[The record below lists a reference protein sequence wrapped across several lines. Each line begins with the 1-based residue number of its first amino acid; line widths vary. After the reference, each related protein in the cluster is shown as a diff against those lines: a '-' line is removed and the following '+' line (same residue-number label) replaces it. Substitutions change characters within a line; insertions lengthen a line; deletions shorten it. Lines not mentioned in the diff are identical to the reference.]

1 MAASSNLCVP
11 INTETKI
18 IESAPEYTLKYDE
31 RNEGLSNMR
40 SKQKNLWNVTYKSR
54 FNEDNLNLNRKLD

>member
-31 RNEGLSNMR
+31 RNEGLR
-40 SKQKNLWNVTYKSR
+40 DKTYA
-54 FNEDNLNLNRKLD
+54 ELIIEHGM